1 MLGKRVEV
9 AFISR
14 LRDLASA
21 AGSAGISVGR
31 ESGKGRT
38 AIMKK
43 CEDVSKQLIAYLDRR
58 ANSADRHE
66 VEEHLAACSAC
77 HQRAE
82 DFRKLWGVLDEVP
95 LVEPSLSF
103 DARIR
108 ARIAEEPRRGW
119 LGRLVPQPRL
129 AFAMALLLA
138 LSVWMARLPSAGT
151 PPGTEQQDFE
161 AIKDLGVLENYD
173 VLSKFDAL
181 SEVPV
186 EDTPADQQA
195 QPVNPASDQQPA
207 TEE

>member
-1 MLGKRVEV
+1 
-9 AFISR
+9 
-14 LRDLASA
+14 
-21 AGSAGISVGR
+21 
-31 ESGKGRT
+31 
-38 AIMKK
+38 MKK
-43 CEDVSKQLIAYLDRR
+43 CDEVSKQLIAYLDRR

-119 LGRLVPQPRL
+119 LGWLVPQPRL
-129 AFAMALLLA
+129 AFAMTLLLA
-138 LSVWMARLPSAGT
+138 LSVWMANLPPREGNVV
-151 PPGTEQQDFE
+151 GTEQQDFE

-186 EDTPADQQA
+186 DAAPVDQQA
-195 QPVNPASDQQPA
+195 QPVIPASDQQPT

>member
-1 MLGKRVEV
+1 
-9 AFISR
+9 
-14 LRDLASA
+14 
-21 AGSAGISVGR
+21 
-31 ESGKGRT
+31 
-38 AIMKK
+38 MKK
-43 CEDVSKQLIAYLDRR
+43 CEEVSKQLIAYLDRR
-58 ANSADRHE
+58 ANSAERHE

-77 HQRAE
+77 HERAE

-95 LVEPSLSF
+95 LVEPSLGF

-119 LGRLVPQPRL
+119 LGWLVPQPRL

-138 LSVWMARLPSAGT
+138 LSVWMAKLPREANVAGN
-151 PPGTEQQDFE
+151 EQDFE

-186 EDTPADQQA
+186 EAVPADQQA
-195 QPVNPASDQQPA
+195 QPVNQGGDQQPA

>member
-1 MLGKRVEV
+1 
-9 AFISR
+9 
-14 LRDLASA
+14 
-21 AGSAGISVGR
+21 
-31 ESGKGRT
+31 
-38 AIMKK
+38 MKK
-43 CEDVSKQLIAYLDRR
+43 CEEVSKQLIAYLDRR

-82 DFRKLWGVLDEVP
+82 DFRKLWGALDEVP
-95 LVEPSLSF
+95 LIEPSLGF

-119 LGRLVPQPRL
+119 LGWFVPQPRL
-129 AFAMALLLA
+129 AFAMGLLLA
-138 LSVWMARLPSAGT
+138 LSVWMAKLPSEGSVA
-151 PPGTEQQDFE
+151 GTEQQDFE

-186 EDTPADQQA
+186 EAAAPADQQA
-195 QPVNPASDQQPA
+195 QPVAPGSEQQPT

>member
-1 MLGKRVEV
+1 
-9 AFISR
+9 
-14 LRDLASA
+14 
-21 AGSAGISVGR
+21 
-31 ESGKGRT
+31 
-38 AIMKK
+38 MKK
-43 CEDVSKQLIAYLDRR
+43 CEEVSKQLIAYLDRR

-95 LVEPSLSF
+95 LVEPSLGV

-119 LGRLVPQPRL
+119 LGWLVPQPRL
-129 AFAMALLLA
+129 AFAMTLLLA
-138 LSVWMARLPSAGT
+138 LSVWMANLPREGNAVAT
-151 PPGTEQQDFE
+151 DQQDFE

-186 EDTPADQQA
+186 EAAPADQQA
-195 QPVNPASDQQPA
+195 PPVNQNGAQQPT

>member
-1 MLGKRVEV
+1 MLGKRIEV
-9 AFISR
+9 ASISR

-21 AGSAGISVGR
+21 AGPTCVPAGRASR
-31 ESGKGRT
+31 RGRT

-58 ANSADRHE
+58 ANSAERHE

-82 DFRKLWGVLDEVP
+82 
-95 LVEPSLSF
+95 
-103 DARIR
+103 
-108 ARIAEEPRRGW
+108 EPRRGW
-119 LGRLVPQPRL
+119 LGWLVPQPRL
-129 AFAMALLLA
+129 AFAMTLLLA
-138 LSVWMARLPSAGT
+138 LSVWMANLPREGSAAGS
-151 PPGTEQQDFE
+151 EQQDFE

-186 EDTPADQQA
+186 EEAAPADQHA
-195 QPVNPASDQQPA
+195 QPVNPANDPQPA

>member
-1 MLGKRVEV
+1 
-9 AFISR
+9 
-14 LRDLASA
+14 
-21 AGSAGISVGR
+21 
-31 ESGKGRT
+31 
-38 AIMKK
+38 MKK

-58 ANSADRHE
+58 ASSADRSE
-66 VEEHLAACSAC
+66 VEAHLAACSAC

-82 DFRKLWGVLDEVP
+82 DFRKLWGVLDEMPV
-95 LVEPSLSF
+95 LEPSLGF

-119 LGRLVPQPRL
+119 LGWLMPQPRL
-129 AFAMALLLA
+129 AFAMSLLLA
-138 LSVWMARLPSAGT
+138 LSVWMARLPHEGT
-151 PPGTEQQDFE
+151 AAGTEQQDFE

-186 EDTPADQQA
+186 EAAPADQQA
-195 QPVNPASDQQPA
+195 QPVNPGGEQQPA

>member
-1 MLGKRVEV
+1 
-9 AFISR
+9 
-14 LRDLASA
+14 
-21 AGSAGISVGR
+21 
-31 ESGKGRT
+31 
-38 AIMKK
+38 MKK
-43 CEDVSKQLIAYLDRR
+43 CEEVSKQLIAYLDRR
-58 ANSADRHE
+58 ANSAERHE
-66 VEEHLAACSAC
+66 MEEHLATCSAC
-77 HQRAE
+77 HERAE

-119 LGRLVPQPRL
+119 LGWLVPQPRL
-129 AFAMALLLA
+129 AFAMTLLLV
-138 LSVWMARLPSAGT
+138 LSVWMANLPRGEGNAA
-151 PPGTEQQDFE
+151 GTEQQDFE

-181 SEVPV
+181 SEVPA
-186 EDTPADQQA
+186 DAAAPADQQA

>member
-1 MLGKRVEV
+1 
-9 AFISR
+9 
-14 LRDLASA
+14 
-21 AGSAGISVGR
+21 
-31 ESGKGRT
+31 
-38 AIMKK
+38 MKK

-58 ANSADRHE
+58 ANSAERHE

-95 LVEPSLSF
+95 LVEPSLGF

-119 LGRLVPQPRL
+119 LGWLVPQPRL

-138 LSVWMARLPSAGT
+138 LSVWMAKLPREGNVA
-151 PPGTEQQDFE
+151 GTEQQDFE

-186 EDTPADQQA
+186 EEAAPANQQA
-195 QPVNPASDQQPA
+195 QPVAPGTEQQPT